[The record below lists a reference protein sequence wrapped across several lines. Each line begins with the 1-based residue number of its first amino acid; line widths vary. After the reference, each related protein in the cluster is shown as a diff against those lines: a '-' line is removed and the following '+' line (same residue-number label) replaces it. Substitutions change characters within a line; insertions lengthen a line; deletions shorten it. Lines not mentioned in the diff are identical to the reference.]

1 MISVSI
7 HRFGAIR
14 MLLLGGLLAIGLVA
28 SVAVPAF
35 LAPVSAQTGAWTS
48 PVVLSTGGQG
58 WEAAAAI
65 DGTNNSVALWDERTT
80 QDQLWSRSRPSAG
93 NWGPITKVSPA
104 LQTTSV
110 FPAVRISTAGF
121 ATAVWSD
128 QNGVW
133 TADRPPA
140 SNWNSPQ
147 LLIPGESNPIFVM
160 NSLGDAAIA
169 WTVGGGPRSSS
180 GSVMAVL
187 RPAGAAWTAQ
197 QTVASGVHLSA
208 DHAGIG
214 GNGAVIVTW
223 ETYNA
228 VCNRHYCV
236 LSSYVLHASRQNA
249 GTFSWV
255 DSGSLL
261 GPDRAAHAARVA
273 LDSAGEAM
281 LVALSSSGAY
291 ISTTQGNSSGAWS
304 PFQTVVNPQGPT
316 IISDLAS
323 DDAGQVTLV
332 YEFIGFSTSQ
342 AVAVSGSISNN
353 AWLSPVIVSSSD
365 TSLGAVYFALA
376 PNGMALAVWVTSSAP
391 PEIHAVIR
399 ATATGSWGS
408 PVTVSGPGSS
418 IGPEAAA
425 VESSGNAIVIY
436 SGYDSAG
443 VHTEYA
449 TNYQP

>member
-1 MISVSI
+1 MNNLRDKLS
-7 HRFGAIR
+7 AK
-14 MLLLGGLLAIGLVA
+14 AQLVCIL
-28 SVAVPAF
+28 VCMAVT
-35 LAPVSAQTGAWTS
+35 LIAPMSAQTGAWTS

-65 DGTNNSVALWDERTT
+65 DGSGNSVALWDERTT

-93 NWGPITKVSPA
+93 NWGPVTVVSPA

-110 FPAVRISTAGF
+110 FPAVRISRTGF

-140 SNWNSPQ
+140 SNWNPPQ
-147 LLIPGESNPIFVM
+147 LLIPGVSNPIFVM

-169 WTVGGGPRSSS
+169 WTVGGGPRSTS
-180 GSVMAVL
+180 GSVMAVR

-197 QTVASGVHLSA
+197 QTVTSGVHLFA
-208 DHAGIG
+208 DHAGIAQ
-214 GNGAVIVTW
+214 NGALIVTW

-228 VCNRHYCV
+228 VCGRHGCS
-236 LSSYVLHASRQNA
+236 LSSYVVHASRKNA
-249 GTFSWV
+249 GAISWT

-291 ISTTQGNSSGAWS
+291 VSATQGSSGGAWS

-332 YEFIGFSTSQ
+332 YEFISYPTSQ
-342 AVAVSGSISNN
+342 ALAVSATISNN
-353 AWLSPVIVSSSD
+353 TWSSPVVLSGSD
-365 TSLGAVYFALA
+365 TNVSQVYFALA
-376 PNGMALAVWVTSSAP
+376 PSGTALAVWLSSGGTP
-391 PEIHAVIR
+391 VIHA
-399 ATATGSWGS
+399 ATRGTPTGTWGS
-408 PVTVSGPGSS
+408 PITVSGPGSS
-418 IGPEAAA
+418 IAPEAAA
-425 VESSGNAIVIY
+425 VDSSGSAIAIY
-436 SGYDSAG
+436 SGYDSAS